1 MDSKALATLLSGNK
15 YLLLQGPMGP
25 FFSDLSEWLEF
36 LGREAVNVVFNG
48 GDRRYSRKREYLLYQ
63 QTAKEFPTWLKG
75 TRQEYDF
82 DTIVCFGDCRPL
94 HQAAKR
100 WAQAKGVRFFAFEEG
115 YLRPHYI
122 TLEQNGVNA
131 YSSLPREAE
140 FYRSLPKMTVPEI
153 KQFKPSTA
161 SRYWHAAAYYIA
173 GWTSRDEFP
182 NYQHHKSFSPW
193 YEARCWIRA
202 AWRKKLYAFEQRNV
216 LGQLQTELNQRYY
229 LAILQ
234 VYNDSQIRSHSPY
247 KDVRDYINE
256 VMHSFAKK
264 APETEFLV
272 FKHHPMD
279 RGHRLYTPLIRQL
292 GKKYGIA
299 KRVIYVHDLPMPE
312 LLTHAKA
319 VVTINST
326 AGISA
331 LIHNK
336 PLKVMGNALYDI
348 KGITYQGHLNQF
360 WQTDFTPDMQLFKQF
375 RLYLLE
381 NTQINAVYYGGYK
394 HSKVA
399 MADAQYQ
406 HQSTFVSL
414 KLVMSY
420 IKQQFL

>member
-1 MDSKALATLLSGNK
+1 MDSKALTTLLSGKK

-25 FFSDLSEWLEF
+25 FFSELAKWLES
-36 LGREAVNVVFNG
+36 LEREAVNVVFNG
-48 GDRRYSRKREYLLYQ
+48 GDKLYSRHRDYRVFQ
-63 QTAKEFPTWLKG
+63 QTPKEFPTWLKD
-75 TRQEYDF
+75 TWQEYDF

-100 WAQAKGVRFFAFEEG
+100 WAQAKGIRFLAFEEG

-131 YSSLPREAE
+131 YSSLPRDAE
-140 FYRSLPKMTVPEI
+140 FYRRLPPLTMPEI
-153 KQFKPSTA
+153 EQLKPSGLLRVRHAITYYLA
-161 SRYWHAAAYYIA
+161 GWHA
-173 GWTSRDEFP
+173 RKEFTH
-182 NYQHHKSFSPW
+182 YRHHKSFSPW
-193 YEARCWIRA
+193 YEARCWVRA
-202 AWRKKLYAFEQRNV
+202 AWRKKVYAIRQRKV
-216 LGQLQTELNQRYY
+216 LPLLKSSLDQRYY

-234 VYNDSQIRSHSPY
+234 VYNDSQIRNHSPY
-247 KDVRDYINE
+247 KDVRDYVND

-264 APETEFLV
+264 APPTEFLV

-279 RGHRLYTPLIRQL
+279 RGHRLYGPLIRQL
-292 GKKYGIA
+292 GKKYGVA
-299 KRVIYVHDLPMPE
+299 NRVMYVHDLPMPD

-360 WQTDFTPDMQLFKQF
+360 WCADFKPDMKLFKQF
-375 RLYLLE
+375 RLYLLS
-381 NTQINAVYYGGYK
+381 NTQINAVYYGCHGG
-394 HSKVA
+394 SKA
-399 MADAQYQ
+399 AIADDKYQ
-406 HQSTFVSL
+406 PVFISQ
-414 KLVMSY
+414 KLMMKY
-420 IKQQFL
+420 INQQIS

>member
-1 MDSKALATLLSGNK
+1 MDSKALTTLLSGKK

-25 FFSDLSEWLEF
+25 FFSDLAQWLES

-48 GDRRYSRKREYLLYQ
+48 GDRVYSRKREYRLYQ
-63 QTAKEFPTWLKG
+63 QTPKEFPTWLKA
-75 TRQEYDF
+75 TWQDYDF

-100 WAQAKGVRFFAFEEG
+100 WAQAKGIRFLAFEEG

-131 YSSLPREAE
+131 YSGLPRDAE
-140 FYRSLPKMTVPEI
+140 FYRSLPEMTMPEVE
-153 KQFKPSTA
+153 QLKPSGWQ
-161 SRYWHAAAYYIA
+161 RVRHAAVYYLA
-173 GWTSRDEFP
+173 GWRYRHDFP
-182 NYQHHKSFSPW
+182 KYRHHKSFSPW
-193 YEARCWIRA
+193 YEARCWTRA
-202 AWRKKLYAFEQRNV
+202 AWRKKLYAFRQRNI
-216 LGQLQTELNQRYY
+216 LQQLQTDLDQRYY

-234 VYNDSQIRSHSPY
+234 VYNDSQIRNHSPY
-247 KDVRDYINE
+247 QDVRDYINE

-264 APETEFLV
+264 APSAEYLV
-272 FKHHPMD
+272 IKHHPMD
-279 RGHRLYTPLIRQL
+279 RGHRLYGPLIRQL

-299 KRVIYVHDLPMPE
+299 DRVIYVHDLPMPE
-312 LLTHAKA
+312 LLTHSKA

-360 WQTDFTPDMQLFKQF
+360 WQSGFKPDAKLFKQF
-375 RLYLLE
+375 RLYLLK
-381 NTQINAVYYGGYK
+381 NTQINAVYYGQANK
-394 HSKVA
+394 ERRNQTSRLNNSAFISKIA
-399 MADAQYQ
+399 N
-406 HQSTFVSL
+406 L
-414 KLVMSY
+414 
-420 IKQQFL
+420 